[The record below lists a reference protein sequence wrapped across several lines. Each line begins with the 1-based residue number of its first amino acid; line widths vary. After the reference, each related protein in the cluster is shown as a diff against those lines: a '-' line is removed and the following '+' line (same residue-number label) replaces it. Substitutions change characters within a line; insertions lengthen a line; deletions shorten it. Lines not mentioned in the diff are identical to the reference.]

1 MIELILMLSLANATS
16 APTAVA
22 KVKPCVFP
30 NTCGGKPPAV
40 QFVKVRPCVFPNTC
54 GKALDL
60 AKVRPCVFP
69 NTCGGSQNG

>member
-16 APTAVA
+16 APTATA

-30 NTCGGKPPAV
+30 NTCGAQAV
-40 QFVKVRPCVFPNTC
+40 ELVKVRPCVFPNTC
-54 GKALDL
+54 GKTLSL

-69 NTCGGSQNG
+69 NTCGGGSQNG

>member
-1 MIELILMLSLANATS
+1 MLSYLKGGLGYYHIPRMIELILMLSLAPAVS
-16 APTAVA
+16 APTMTA

-30 NTCGGKPPAV
+30 NTCVGTPQVV
-40 QFVKVRPCVFPNTC
+40 QF
-54 GKALDL
+54 